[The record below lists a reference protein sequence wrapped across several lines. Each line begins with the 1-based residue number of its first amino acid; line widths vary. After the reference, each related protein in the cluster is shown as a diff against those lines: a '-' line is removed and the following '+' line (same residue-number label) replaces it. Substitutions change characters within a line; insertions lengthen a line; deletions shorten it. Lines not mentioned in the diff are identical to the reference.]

1 MVEYELMSDVVQR
14 YRRAINTMG
23 KIGNLAK
30 ISEADCKY
38 FDDLMTK
45 YSRYEHSQP
54 LEAPVPLPEPDEL
67 ETDFTALKD
76 WQAEFKKRPLTPAIQ
91 EVQ

>member
-1 MVEYELMSDVVQR
+1 MIEIELMSDVIQR
-14 YRRAINTMG
+14 YRRSVQTMG

-30 ISEADCKY
+30 ISPEDCRL

-54 LEAPVPLPEPDEL
+54 LEAPVPLPEPSEL
-67 ETDFTALKD
+67 EEDFNLLKL
-76 WQAEFKKRPLTPAIQ
+76 WAEDFKQRKPQ
-91 EVQ
+91 